1 MAVSWLA
8 EKIVSHL
15 LDAVLGNLTQE
26 MKSIW
31 GVGVEDELKKLE
43 RKVKVIQDV
52 IEDAE
57 EKQFHSKAVGSW
69 LRELKNIAYDADDIL
84 DDVATEAL
92 QLSAL
97 RDQGQTSKRQKVGVF
112 HYISPIF
119 QNKRDI
125 AREIR
130 EISGRLDVIAKER
143 HDLNLEIRR
152 DGGRRLQI
160 EQERRETS
168 SLVDESDVIGRQ
180 VDKDKII
187 QLLVSDDDDD
197 DKLYSVIPIVG
208 MGGLGKTTLAQFVYN
223 DHRVKT
229 HFGLRAWAC
238 VSEDFNVLRITNAI
252 IESASG
258 STCGLSNLDAA
269 QRHLQEKLN
278 AERYL
283 VVLDD
288 VWGENQIHNWDR
300 LRAPF
305 GVGVKGSKIIM
316 TTRDERVARTM
327 ATIPSHDL
335 QGLPDDDCWELFTRR
350 VFAGRISNAHPELE
364 EIGRQ
369 IVKKCNGLPLAVKTL
384 GGILS
389 SKRNVSEWKSILT
402 SEIWKDD
409 KSDILPA
416 LRLSYRY
423 LPTDQ
428 KQCFAY
434 SAAFPKDHEF
444 EKDVLVRQWMAAGF
458 IQPKGSTLLEDIGG
472 EIFDDLLL
480 KSFFQF
486 SHHDNWETSLYVMH
500 DLMHDL
506 AESIS
511 GDECFRLEDGTSQT
525 IPEMAHHLSWIDVKE
540 GSMSLEAL
548 KKFKRLRT
556 LRLKAPS
563 SINNQILNDALMELR
578 CLRVLDLSWSKFDK
592 LPDSI
597 VHLKHLR
604 YLDLTDTE
612 IDGLPESMSNLCN
625 LQTLGLSLC
634 NNLKGLPDSI
644 GHLKHLR
651 CLHLSHTK
659 IDRLPESVTSLCNLQ
674 TLGLEFCSSLKGLP
688 KGITNL
694 VNLQHIILDSGC
706 WDWISVPGIGKLTS
720 LQTLEEFEV
729 CKESGCQIGELKNM
743 RNIKGRL
750 KISGLED
757 VQNIE
762 EAKEANLKDKK
773 SLNELSLNWDS
784 SEDGRVNYDGV
795 LECLQPHANLKELHI
810 KSYGGVSF
818 PSWMSHLSN
827 LTCITIEDCRNC
839 EHLFPLDCQLPS
851 LCNLY
856 LHNCPKLQVLPAN
869 LPAVT
874 EFHINGCGELSALP
888 MLPSICDLGLHSCGV
903 KRLLSLKTPCLT
915 SLQRLSIGGCDQL
928 ECCLEEVSLQDLTSL
943 QHLQIFDCPLL
954 KSLGYGE
961 GLPTTLKFLQID
973 YCPNLKSMPT
983 RLENL
988 TSLLELSIVTQL
1000 PLFSQESALPT
1011 TIVVLKIFSCDNL
1024 MSLPK
1029 GMQSLTSLKKL
1040 VIHKCPQLNSLFS
1053 DDENND
1059 YGLPT
1064 ELNTLEIHTCPNL
1077 KSLPKEMQ
1085 NLASLKT
1092 LIIHECPQLHSLF
1105 LDDENNDHRLPTTL
1119 ITLNISAFPN
1129 LKSLPKGMQS
1139 LLPCLK
1145 ELIITDCPQFNSL
1158 FPDDEYNGHGLPTT
1172 LNKLEISTCP
1182 NLKSLPNRM
1191 QNLTSL
1197 ISLTIFDCPEISSL
1211 PEGGLPTTLKNLAI
1225 ASHQVRDSKP
1235 NNSLM
1240 LKSTE
1245 PKKRGVTRC
1254 GPRSENDGEGTSP
1267 QHPPLDLHNE
1277 MYLKINS
1284 ESPSMDKPW
1293 NQNKCSVPTENE
1305 AGEEDGGGRPE
1316 LQRWVSA
1323 GGKDQEEEEEEEE
1336 EAGDGDGDRRGSPE
1350 KMAWSEKVDGGGGLI
1365 GEWV

>member
-1 MAVSWLA
+1 MAEMVQMFVSS
-8 EKIVSHL
+8 V
-15 LDAVLGNLTQE
+15 LDAVIGNLTESAIKE

-31 GVGVEDELKKLE
+31 GVGVEEEVEKLE
-43 RKVKVIQDV
+43 RKVKLIQGV

-69 LRELKNIAYDADDIL
+69 LRQLKNIAYDANDIL
-84 DDVATEAL
+84 DDVASEA
-92 QLSAL
+92 QS
-97 RDQGQTSKRQKVGVF
+97 SKRQKVGVVR
-112 HYISPIF
+112 YISSIF
-119 QNKRDI
+119 QYERGI

-130 EISGRLDVIAKER
+130 EISGRLDVIVKEG
-143 HDLNLEIRR
+143 HDLHLEIRR
-152 DGGRRLQI
+152 DGGRGSQI
-160 EQERRETS
+160 EQERRETT

-187 QLLVSDDDDD
+187 QLLVSDDD
-197 DKLYSVIPIVG
+197 KLYSVIPIVG
-208 MGGLGKTTLAQFVYN
+208 MGGLGKTTPAQFVYN
-223 DHRVKT
+223 DHRVET
-229 HFGLRAWAC
+229 HFGLKAWAC
-238 VSEDFNVLRITNAI
+238 VSDNFDVLRITNAI

-258 STCGLSNLDAA
+258 SNCGLSNLDAA
-269 QRHLQEKLN
+269 QRCLREKLN
-278 AERYL
+278 AEKFL
-283 VVLDD
+283 IVLDD

-350 VFAGRISNAHPELE
+350 AFGGRISNAHPELE

-389 SKRNVSEWKSILT
+389 SKRNVSEWESILT

-423 LPTDQ
+423 LPTNQ

-444 EKDVLVRQWMAAGF
+444 LKDVLVRQWMAAGF

-472 EIFDDLLL
+472 EIFDDLLT
-480 KSFFQF
+480 KSFFQYSRQNF
-486 SHHDNWETSLYVMH
+486 RGTSDYVMH

-506 AESIS
+506 AESVS
-511 GDECFRLEDGTSQT
+511 GDECCKMEDGTPRS
-525 IPEMAHHLSWIDVKE
+525 IPEMARHLSWTDVNE

-563 SINNQILNDALMELR
+563 SIDNQILNDALMELR
-578 CLRVLDLSWSKFDK
+578 CLRVLDLSWSKIDK

-604 YLDLTDTE
+604 YLDLTGTK
-612 IDGLPESMSNLCN
+612 IDRLPESIISLCN
-625 LQTLGLSLC
+625 LQTLGLVFCRS
-634 NNLKGLPDSI
+634 LKGLPDSI

-651 CLHLSHTK
+651 YLHLSHTK

-674 TLGLEFCSSLKGLP
+674 TLGLEFCGSLKGLP

-694 VNLQHIILDSGC
+694 VNLQHIALDSGC
-706 WDWISVPGIGKLTS
+706 WYSISVPGIGKLTS
-720 LQTLEEFEV
+720 LQTLEKFKV

-762 EAKEANLKDKK
+762 EVKEANLKDKK
-773 SLNELSLNWDS
+773 YLNELSLKWHRDDS
-784 SEDGRVNYDGV
+784 SQDGRVNDDGV
-795 LECLQPHANLKELHI
+795 LEGLQPYANLKELHI

-827 LTCITIEDCRNC
+827 LTCLTVEDCRNC
-839 EHLFPLDCQLPS
+839 EHLFPPDFQLPS
-851 LCNLY
+851 LCKLY
-856 LHNCPKLQVLPAN
+856 LHNCPKLQVLPAD

-874 EFHINGCGELSALP
+874 ELHINGCRELSALP
-888 MLPSICDLGLHSCGV
+888 RLPSICDLKLHSCGV
-903 KRLLSLKTPCLT
+903 KMLLSLTTPCLV

-928 ECCLEEVSLQDLTSL
+928 ECFLEEVSLQDLTSL
-943 QHLQIFDCPLL
+943 QHLQ
-954 KSLGYGE
+954 
-961 GLPTTLKFLQID
+961 
-973 YCPNLKSMPT
+973 
-983 RLENL
+983 
-988 TSLLELSIVTQL
+988 
-1000 PLFSQESALPT
+1000 
-1011 TIVVLKIFSCDNL
+1011 IFSCDNL

-1040 VIHKCPQLNSLFS
+1040 VIGECPQLHSLFP

-1077 KSLPKEMQ
+1077 
-1085 NLASLKT
+1085 N
-1092 LIIHECPQLHSLF
+1092 
-1105 LDDENNDHRLPTTL
+1105 
-1119 ITLNISAFPN
+1119 
-1129 LKSLPKGMQS
+1129 SLPKGMQS
-1139 LLPCLK
+1139 L
-1145 ELIITDCPQFNSL
+1145 
-1158 FPDDEYNGHGLPTT
+1158 
-1172 LNKLEISTCP
+1172 
-1182 NLKSLPNRM
+1182 
-1191 QNLTSL
+1191 TSL
-1197 ISLTIFDCPEISSL
+1197 KYLTIIYCPEISSL
-1211 PEGGLPTTLKNLAI
+1211 PEGGLPTTLEYLFINGCPKLNERCQKNG
-1225 ASHQVRDSKP
+1225 QDW
-1235 NNSLM
+1235 
-1240 LKSTE
+1240 
-1245 PKKRGVTRC
+1245 PKI
-1254 GPRSENDGEGTSP
+1254 
-1267 QHPPLDLHNE
+1267 QHIPG
-1277 MYLKINS
+1277 IS
-1284 ESPSMDKPW
+1284 
-1293 NQNKCSVPTENE
+1293 C
-1305 AGEEDGGGRPE
+1305 R
-1316 LQRWVSA
+1316 
-1323 GGKDQEEEEEEEE
+1323 
-1336 EAGDGDGDRRGSPE
+1336 
-1350 KMAWSEKVDGGGGLI
+1350 
-1365 GEWV
+1365 

>member
-8 EKIVSHL
+8 EKVVSHL
-15 LDAVLGNLTQE
+15 LDAVLGNSKQE

-31 GVGVEDELKKLE
+31 GVGVEEELKKLE
-43 RKVKVIQDV
+43 RKVKVIQEV

-92 QLSAL
+92 QLSSL
-97 RDQGQTSKRQKVGVF
+97 RDQGQTSKRQKVGIF
-112 HYISPIF
+112 QYISPIL

-187 QLLVSDDDDD
+187 QLLVSSLSDD

-223 DHRVKT
+223 DHRVET
-229 HFGLRAWAC
+229 HFGLKAWAC
-238 VSEDFNVLRITNAI
+238 VSDNFDVLRITNAI

-258 STCGLSNLDAA
+258 SNCGLSNLDAA
-269 QRHLQEKLN
+269 QRCLREKLN
-278 AERYL
+278 AEKFL
-283 VVLDD
+283 IVLDD

-305 GVGVKGSKIIM
+305 RVGAKGSKIIM

-327 ATIPSHDL
+327 AIIPSHDL

-350 VFAGRISNAHPELE
+350 AFAGRISNAHPELE

-389 SKRNVSEWKSILT
+389 SKRNVSEWESILT
-402 SEIWKDD
+402 SEMWKDD

-423 LPTDQ
+423 LPTNQ

-458 IQPKGSTLLEDIGG
+458 IQPKGSTLLEDIGA
-472 EIFDDLLL
+472 EIFEDLLL
-480 KSFFQF
+480 KSFFQY
-486 SHHDNWETSLYVMH
+486 SHQNFEGTSIYVMH

-506 AESIS
+506 AESVS
-511 GDECFRLEDGTSQT
+511 GDECCKKEDGTPRS
-525 IPEMAHHLSWIDVKE
+525 IPEMARHLSWTDVNE

-563 SINNQILNDALMELR
+563 SIDNQILNDALMELR
-578 CLRVLDLSWSKFDK
+578 CLRVLDLSYSKIDK

-597 VHLKHLR
+597 GHLKHLR
-604 YLDLTDTE
+604 YLDLTGTG
-612 IDGLPESMSNLCN
+612 IDGLPESVSSLCN
-625 LQTLGLSLC
+625 LQTLGLSFC
-634 NNLKGLPDSI
+634 YNLKGLPDSI

-651 CLHLSHTK
+651 YLDLSDTGIDGLPESVTSLCNLQTPLLKSCRYLKGLPYSIGHLKHLRYLDLSGTKIDRLPESVTSICNLQTLGLRSCKNLKGLPDSIGHLKHLRNLDLSSTK

-674 TLGLEFCSSLKGLP
+674 TLGLRSCKNLKGLPDSIGHLKHLRYLDLTLTKIDGLPESISSLCNLQTLGLEFCRSLKGLP

-694 VNLQHIILDSGC
+694 VNLRHIALVSLGPWDS
-706 WDWISVPGIGKLTS
+706 ISVPGIGKLTS
-720 LQTLEEFEV
+720 LQTLPKFKV

-750 KISGLED
+750 EISGLED

-762 EAKEANLKDKK
+762 QAKEANLKDKK
-773 SLNELSLNWDS
+773 YLNKLSLKWHRDDS
-784 SEDGRVNYDGV
+784 SQDGRVNDDGV
-795 LECLQPHANLKELHI
+795 LEGLQPHANLKNLHI
-810 KSYGGVSF
+810 ISYGGVSF

-827 LTCITIEDCRNC
+827 LTCLTLEDCRNC

-851 LCNLY
+851 LCKLI
-856 LHNCPKLQVLPAN
+856 LQNCPKLQVLPAD

-874 EFHINGCGELSALP
+874 ELLINGCTELSALP
-888 MLPSICDLGLHSCGV
+888 RLPSICDLKLHSCGV
-903 KRLLSLKTPCLT
+903 KMLLSLTTPCLV
-915 SLQRLSIGGCDQL
+915 SLQRLSIGGCYQL
-928 ECCLEEVSLQDLTSL
+928 ECFLEEVSLQDLTSL
-943 QHLQIFDCPLL
+943 QHLRIFGCPRL

-961 GLPTTLKFLQID
+961 GGLPTTLKSLQIEH
-973 YCPNLKSMPT
+973 CPNLKSMPT
-983 RLENL
+983 LLENL
-988 TSLLELSIVTQL
+988 TSLVELSIATQL
-1000 PLFSQESALPT
+1000 RLFSALPM
-1011 TIVVLKIFSCDNL
+1011 TIQDLQIFSCDNL

-1029 GMQSLTSLKKL
+1029 GMQSLSSLKKL
-1040 VIHKCPQLNSLFS
+1040 VINSCPQLF
-1053 DDENND
+1053 
-1059 YGLPT
+1059 
-1064 ELNTLEIHTCPNL
+1064 
-1077 KSLPKEMQ
+1077 
-1085 NLASLKT
+1085 
-1092 LIIHECPQLHSLF
+1092 
-1105 LDDENNDHRLPTTL
+1105 
-1119 ITLNISAFPN
+1119 
-1129 LKSLPKGMQS
+1129 
-1139 LLPCLK
+1139 
-1145 ELIITDCPQFNSL
+1145 SL
-1158 FPDDEYNGHGLPTT
+1158 FPDDNNNEYGLPTT
-1172 LNKLEISTCP
+1172 LVYLSICGCE
-1182 NLKSLPNRM
+1182 NLKSLPNGM

-1197 ISLTIFDCPEISSL
+1197 EFLFIWKCPKLTERCQKNSGQDWPKIQHIPEI
-1211 PEGGLPTTLKNLAI
+1211 NVI
-1225 ASHQVRDSKP
+1225 
-1235 NNSLM
+1235 
-1240 LKSTE
+1240 
-1245 PKKRGVTRC
+1245 
-1254 GPRSENDGEGTSP
+1254 
-1267 QHPPLDLHNE
+1267 
-1277 MYLKINS
+1277 
-1284 ESPSMDKPW
+1284 
-1293 NQNKCSVPTENE
+1293 
-1305 AGEEDGGGRPE
+1305 
-1316 LQRWVSA
+1316 
-1323 GGKDQEEEEEEEE
+1323 
-1336 EAGDGDGDRRGSPE
+1336 
-1350 KMAWSEKVDGGGGLI
+1350 
-1365 GEWV
+1365 